1 MRHYDFKIKFLRNN
15 HSNARRINFS
25 VKRIAES
32 NVENAQNN
40 VLGHFGEKSESH
52 IHFLISISDSK
63 DNIAEDT
70 LVHVHFNKI
79 HMKPF
84 VKPRKQSKG
93 FEQLYG
99 IAKCYFF
106 AGGTFWEKSKPR
118 Y

>member
-1 MRHYDFKIKFLRNN
+1 MRL
-15 HSNARRINFS
+15 INFS

-40 VLGHFGEKSESH
+40 VLGHFGRNQDRII

-79 HMKPF
+79 HMKQF
-84 VKPRKQSKG
+84 VKPLKQSKR
-93 FEQLYG
+93 L
-99 IAKCYFF
+99 
-106 AGGTFWEKSKPR
+106 
-118 Y
+118 